1 MKEYIKSI
9 EQHMTEHLE
18 YLQEITDSAVGI
30 TRLAFTDR
38 DWQGRAYLI
47 SLMEQVGLTVREDAF
62 GNVFGHLPGKN
73 KTAQLPV
80 IMCGSHG
87 DSVPQGGNYDGIVGV
102 LTAIEV
108 ACLLQD
114 ETGQSVLEHPYEV
127 AIFMNEEG
135 SRFGAATLGSRALV
149 GDLKQ
154 ADLDCLVDKKGIT
167 LRNALRARNLDDSK
181 IGERLYKQP
190 IHAFLEAHI
199 EQGRVLENAGY
210 HLGVVTGIAAPTR
223 YMLRLV
229 GRADHS
235 GATPMAMRE
244 DALCGAA
251 QVILKAESLARK
263 MGELAREAAVLQ
275 ERNFTVEGMTIE
287 AKDLAPVV
295 ATVGTMAITPG
306 AMNVIPGDVQL
317 GIDIRSISKVAKNTV
332 CQALI
337 EYVEMVC
344 NERNLS
350 CEFKLIVDE
359 MPVPVEREMIELLT
373 HAAQSVGIDSM
384 ALPSGAGHDAMNMA
398 KITHT
403 GMLFIPCKD
412 GISHN
417 PKEAASV
424 THMGQAVLV
433 MAQAIKVLDKKEF

>member
-9 EQHMTEHLE
+9 EQHMTEYLGH
-18 YLQEITDSAVGI
+18 LQEITDSAVGI

-47 SLMEQVGLTVREDAF
+47 NLMEHVGLTVREDAF

-108 ACLLQD
+108 ARLLQD
-114 ETGQSVLEHPYEV
+114 ETGQSLLEHPYEV

-154 ADLDCLVDKKGIT
+154 ADLDCLVDKNGIT
-167 LRNALRARNLDDSK
+167 LRNALRTRNLDDSK

-235 GATPMAMRE
+235 GATPMDMRE

-263 MGELAREAAVLQ
+263 MSELAREAAVLQ

-295 ATVGTMAITPG
+295 TTVGTMAITPG

-373 HAAQSVGIDSM
+373 HASQSVGIDSM

-417 PKEAASV
+417 PKEEASV